1 VTKLETCLKC
11 PNHVS
16 YKYGF
21 VICNYWKQNQQ
32 HVTSQGD
39 GGAVYIVGCSMKA
52 DKRKVS

>member
-1 VTKLETCLKC
+1 
-11 PNHVS
+11 VS

-32 HVTSQGD
+32 HVTSQGE
-39 GGAVYIVGCSMKA
+39 GGAVYVVGCSMKA

>member
-1 VTKLETCLKC
+1 MTKLETCLKC

-32 HVTSQGD
+32 HVTSQGE
-39 GGAVYIVGCSMKA
+39 GGAVYVVGCSMKA